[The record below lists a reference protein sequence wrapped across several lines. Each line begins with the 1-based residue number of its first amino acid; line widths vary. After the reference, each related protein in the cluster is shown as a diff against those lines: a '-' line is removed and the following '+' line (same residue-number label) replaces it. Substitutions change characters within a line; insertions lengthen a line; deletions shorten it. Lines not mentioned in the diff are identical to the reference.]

1 MRKTI
6 FAILAGV
13 ALLMSSLVSPANA
26 ATRASV
32 SIDGSRVVV
41 TFTGKKPK
49 KARMLVGGASY
60 KLTRSGKAWR
70 TKPMSSQQLAA
81 LAGQKAKLRIT
92 VGGKKRT
99 VNATVPVT
107 QDPGT
112 PPPGGGTPPPGGG
125 TPPPGGGAPAP
136 LFTAPGVDSTGNPAW
151 EAVKGYFYNSTLTD
165 CPAGW
170 PNCPVEER
178 YGIFADNTQWYCRLT
193 LNSQSDIRSVST
205 LVGLVGAEQKADGS
219 WGVSYQ
225 VNSYDNLHQYTV
237 RVAANGS
244 AIVQWWGSGAD
255 FSGPPSEV
263 KTGLQWMRGAKDC
276 SY

>member
-1 MRKTI
+1 MRKPI

-13 ALLMSSLVSPANA
+13 IMLMSSLVSPANA

-32 SIDGSRVVV
+32 SIDGTRVVV

-70 TKPMSSQQLAA
+70 TKPMSPQQLAA
-81 LAGQKAKLRIT
+81 LGGQKAKLKIT

-99 VNATVPVT
+99 VSATLPVT
-107 QDPGT
+107 QDPGTGT
-112 PPPGGGTPPPGGG
+112 PPPGGGTPPPDGG
-125 TPPPGGGAPAP
+125 TPPP

-151 EAVKGYFYNSTLTD
+151 EAVRGYFANSTLTD

-170 PNCPVEER
+170 PNCSVEER
-178 YGIFADNTQWYCRLT
+178 YGIFENGTQWYCRLT
-193 LNSQSDIRSVST
+193 PTSQSDIRSVSNI
-205 LVGLVGAEQKADGS
+205 VNIIGAEQKADGS